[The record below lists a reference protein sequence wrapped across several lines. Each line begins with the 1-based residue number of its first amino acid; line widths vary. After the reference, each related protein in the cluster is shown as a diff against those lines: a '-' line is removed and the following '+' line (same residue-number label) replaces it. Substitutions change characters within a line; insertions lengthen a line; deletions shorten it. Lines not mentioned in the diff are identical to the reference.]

1 MLVIA
6 LIFGAIMFAALC
18 VSVRDM
24 ARANRKQQIK
34 SAAWNLFLNNLIS
47 GRGQR
52 PVSAAGNANR
62 SSCCDM
68 IKPAR

>member
-1 MLVIA
+1 MIVIE
-6 LIFGAIMFAALC
+6 LIFGAIMFSALC

-24 ARANRKQQIK
+24 VRANRKQQIK

-52 PVSAAGNANR
+52 PASTAGNANR
-62 SSCCDM
+62 NSCCDM